1 MTRLKH
7 KKHERFCRVY
17 TTNGFNGSAAARAVG
32 YSERSCDGTAY
43 DILRYPQVI
52 VRIAELMSD
61 IDEKLEMTQE
71 ETVAELNK
79 LAKFNPQ
86 DMYDDDG
93 FLIPIHQ
100 LDADVAANVK
110 EIEHEPITGK
120 VTKVKAGGDKKGALD
135 MQMRYHNAYEN
146 DQKAGAGIIVIPL
159 DEKDM
164 KA

>member
-1 MTRLKH
+1 MAD
-7 KKHERFCRVY
+7 V
-17 TTNGFNGSAAARAVG
+17 
-32 YSERSCDGTAY
+32 
-43 DILRYPQVI
+43 
-52 VRIAELMSD
+52 
-61 IDEKLEMTQE
+61 DEQLEMSKE

-93 FLIPIHQ
+93 FLIPIHK
-100 LDADVAANVK
+100 LDSDVAANVK
-110 EIEHEPITGK
+110 EIEVLAGI
-120 VTKVKAGGDKKGALD
+120 VTKVKAGGDKKAALD

-146 DQKAGAGIIVIPL
+146 DQKAGSGTIEIYL